1 MTQLSTSRILDVPP
15 KLVLEVAY
23 GVEPPEEIAERYGFS
38 RTEWLLLKEH
48 KPFVKQVEDKKEEL
62 RAGGYT
68 FRMKSAVI
76 AEDLLGTLY
85 LKAKEEDASFH
96 TILETVKLTAKAA
109 GFEAPQKEETN
120 TGSSFQITINLGG
133 GKSVHVGASA
143 AQPQNSIID
152 IDPEPLDYDIDLGEV
167 PWHLRTARSE
177 LRLEVE

>member
-1 MTQLSTSRILDVPP
+1 MTQLSTTRMLDVPP

-38 RTEWLLLKEH
+38 SAEWLLLKEH

-76 AEDLLGTLY
+76 AEELLTTLY
-85 LKAKEEDASFH
+85 LKAKEGDASFH

-109 GFEAPQKEETN
+109 GFEAPPKEETN
-120 TGSSFQITINLGG
+120 TGSQFSITINLGG
-133 GKSVHVGASA
+133 GKSVHVGHTPT
-143 AQPQNSIID
+143 QPSIID
-152 IDPEPLDYDIDLGEV
+152 MEPEDTYDIDLGEI
-167 PWHLRTARSE
+167 PWHLRSARSE